1 MTRGSRLCA
10 AALCALGVLASTR
23 ARADEDEASIEV
35 HPFGGLARVGEER
48 TSAVVAVPEAGVV
61 GRFTYGLRDWL
72 SLDGELAGAQLAA
85 ARFDAV
91 PVTLGGVPGA
101 TGPIERSAR
110 VAHAAVGA
118 TLRLGVRFV
127 PTLGV
132 AIGPQLRMRDGATY
146 LPTGNIPDDH
156 AASTSID
163 LIASA
168 RAGLDYR
175 INSRWL
181 VGVWAGATIAIPF
194 GAPSY
199 QSAEGGLRIEYA
211 FYPLW

>member
-1 MTRGSRLCA
+1 MNRVATA
-10 AALCALGVLASTR
+10 AAVVVATAVLAPTS
-23 ARADEDEASIEV
+23 ARADEDEATVEL
-35 HPFGGLARVGEER
+35 HLFGGVARVGEER
-48 TSAVVAVPEAGVV
+48 TSQVATVPEAGVA

-72 SLDGELAGAQLAA
+72 ALDGELAAAQLGA

-101 TGPIERSAR
+101 TGPIDRSAR
-110 VAHAAVGA
+110 TARAAVGA
-118 TLRLGVRFV
+118 TLRLGVRLV

-132 AIGPQLRMRDGATY
+132 AIGSQLRMRDGATY

-156 AASTSID
+156 AASTTID

-168 RAGLDYR
+168 RIGLDYR
-175 INSRWL
+175 INRRWL
-181 VGVWAGATIAIPF
+181 AGLWAGATVAVPF

-199 QSAEGGLRIEYA
+199 QAAEGGVRVEYA
-211 FYPLW
+211 WYPLW